1 MFTGI
6 VEEVGKIS
14 EFHKSSQGA
23 KIVVECKTVLENL
36 HLGDSVAVDGC
47 CQTVVEI
54 ADNSFSAE
62 LSPETLKMTTFALAK
77 VGGEVN
83 LERALTPTSRLGG
96 HIVQGHVDCLGKFL
110 RSEKFDSFYELT
122 FELPQTESKYIVN
135 KGSVAING
143 VSLTVARVSGNIFT
157 VAVIPHT
164 RENTTLKNLPVGDT
178 VNIETDILGRY
189 VEKFLSTGNN
199 ENSRISVE
207 FLAENGFM

>member
-14 EFHKSSQGA
+14 EFRKSSQGA
-23 KIVVECKTVLENL
+23 RIVVECKTILENL

-54 ADNSFSAE
+54 GNNSFSAE
-62 LSPETLKMTTFALAK
+62 LSPETLNMTTFSSAK
-77 VGGEVN
+77 IGGEVN

-96 HIVQGHVDCLGKFL
+96 HIVQGHVDCLGKFIK
-110 RSEKFDSFYELT
+110 SEKFDSFYNLT
-122 FELPQTESKYIVN
+122 FELSQNESKYVVN
-135 KGSVAING
+135 KGSIAING
-143 VSLTVARVSGNIFT
+143 VSLTLASVERNVFT

-164 RENTTLKNLPVGDT
+164 RENTTLKKLSAGDA

-207 FLAENGFM
+207 FLEENGFI

>member
-23 KIVVECKTVLENL
+23 RIIIECKTVLEKLNI
-36 HLGDSVAVDGC
+36 GDSVAVAGC

-54 ADNSFSAE
+54 GGNSFSAE
-62 LSPETLKMTTFALAK
+62 LSPETLKMTTFAEAK

-110 RSEKFDSFYELT
+110 ESEKLNNFYNLT
-122 FELPQTESKYIVN
+122 FEIPQTESKYVVN
-135 KGSVAING
+135 KGSIAING
-143 VSLTVARVSGNIFT
+143 VSLTVARVSKNVIT

-164 RENTTLKNLPVGDT
+164 LGVTTLKNLSAGDT

-207 FLAENGFM
+207 FLKENGFM